1 MNILTSHVKR
11 YFTDMIKYISQ
22 KGSLQVKELGRRVRK
37 EMLTEEVKVMRFQEG
52 GGRNPEA

>member
-22 KGSLQVKELGRRVRK
+22 GSLQVKELGRRVRK
-37 EMLTEEVKVMRFQEG
+37 RD
-52 GGRNPEA
+52 AD